1 VIAERRSEIYD
12 FSRSL
17 IRHATGSLGT
27 HLNAYQIRQLCDAPW
42 TPCLAFD
49 TDRQGSGQRAAQ
61 HLARTLRQRGL
72 SVRSVSLP
80 DGHDPNRFFPAG
92 GDARQ
97 FQALLESATQ

>member
-1 VIAERRSEIYD
+1 MIAEGRSEIYD

-17 IRHATGSLGT
+17 IRNATCSLGT
-27 HLNAYQIRQLCDAPW
+27 HLNAYQIRQFCDAPR
-42 TPCLAFD
+42 TAYLAFD
-49 TDRQGSGQRAAQ
+49 THRDGSGQQAAQ
-61 HLARTLRQRGL
+61 LRQRGL

-80 DGHDPNRFFPAG
+80 DGHDPNSFFAAG